1 MLICSASVSNGPLA
15 QLVERG
21 ARNRKVLCSRFILT
35 RLIRT
40 RFHFLFGLLSLFK
53 SFRYIHCI
61 KHVYLFDI
69 CIEWSDSLVDRAWCD
84 LSQGPV
90 FEIHTG

>member
-1 MLICSASVSNGPLA
+1 MLICSTFVSNGPLA

-21 ARNRKVLCSRFILT
+21 ANNLKVLCS

-53 SFRYIHCI
+53 SFGYIHCI
-61 KHVYLFDI
+61 KHVNLFDI
-69 CIEWSDSLVDRAWCD
+69 CIEWSNSSVVRAWR
-84 LSQGPV
+84 
-90 FEIHTG
+90 